1 MEVKFEIGKAVVTAG
16 VAELMEEDLFF
27 KTFVAFSLER
37 HRRGLWGDI
46 CEEDAEMNEDALKYG
61 DRLMSVYKTEGCPDI
76 WIITESNRKITT
88 VLFPHEY

>member
-27 KTFVAFSLER
+27 KTFIAFSLER

-46 CEEDAEMNEDALKYG
+46 CEEDALKYG